1 MNNSLNNKKIAILTT
16 NGFEQVELTSPREA
30 LLNAGAQVHIVSPQ
44 SDQVQGWNHY
54 DKADMF
60 NVDVPLNQA
69 NAGNYDALLLP
80 GGVANPDQLR
90 VDEQAVQFIRAF
102 ADAGK
107 PIAAICHGPWTLIEA
122 GIVKGRQVTSYKSI
136 KTDLQNAGANWVD
149 QEVAI
154 DNNLITSRN
163 PGDLSAFNR
172 AIVENFAAGRK
183 RELQTA

>member
-1 MNNSLNNKKIAILTT
+1 MDNQLNNKKIAILTT

-30 LLNAGAQVHIVSPQ
+30 LQSAGAQVHIVSPQ
-44 SDQVQGWNHY
+44 SDRVQGWNHY
-54 DKADMF
+54 DKADIF
-60 NVDVPLNQA
+60 EVDVPLSQA

-90 VDEQAVQFIRAF
+90 VDQQAVQFIRAF

-122 GIVKGRQVTSYKSI
+122 GIVKGRQVTSYQSI
-136 KTDLQNAGANWVD
+136 KTDLQNAGAHWVD
-149 QEVAI
+149 QEVVI

-172 AIVENFAAGRK
+172 AIVDGFAAGRK
-183 RELQTA
+183 RELQMA